1 MQQQKNEG
9 VSEPIVSVQTDWCVR
24 LAGPQPNRVRF
35 SSGGVEVDFW
45 RKSGA
50 SISMSRGGQEKS
62 VKRSEPQHEL
72 LSFCLQS
79 KHTSR

>member
-35 SSGGVEVDFW
+35 SSGGVEVDF
-45 RKSGA
+45 
-50 SISMSRGGQEKS
+50 
-62 VKRSEPQHEL
+62 
-72 LSFCLQS
+72 
-79 KHTSR
+79 